1 MGKDK
6 NKDKDKELELDIF
19 EGDVCKDR
27 KDPAE
32 DIINEFI
39 DSIAV
44 SDPYPVLG
52 VNEEYLSE
60 MAQKEEERAREKLQ
74 NSVLAPTPPPS
85 TAQIMSSIIGGGG
98 VKINVKPGNSPLAKM
113 IANPVENDN
122 LVAVIRDNKPTS
134 TVIKTIMEE
143 IAEEAAYLKAWR
155 NENWNTG
162 EDISDT
168 TFKRIKMLKH
178 LVETIVEQEK
188 LKKESATGKVDF
200 HGEAFQ
206 RVLKYFLETI
216 QKTFRKVHIPV
227 QFEDIFF
234 TELAKD
240 FDNFEKNAERI
251 YYGKE

>member
-1 MGKDK
+1 MA
-6 NKDKDKELELDIF
+6 KDKDKDAELNIF
-19 EGDVCKDR
+19 EGDVCKDC
-27 KDPAE
+27 KDPAD
-32 DIINEFI
+32 DILKDFI
-39 DSIAV
+39 DSISV
-44 SDPYPVLG
+44 SDPYPVLD
-52 VNEEYLSE
+52 VNEEFMSE
-60 MAQKEEERAREKLQ
+60 MAQKEEEKAWEKMQ
-74 NSVLAPTPPPS
+74 KSVLAPASPPS
-85 TAQIMSSIIGGGG
+85 PSQIIKNNIIGGGG
-98 VKINVKPGNSPLAKM
+98 VKINVKPGNNPLAKT

-134 TVIKTIMEE
+134 TIIKTIMEE

-162 EDISDT
+162 EDISET

-216 QKTFRKVHIPV
+216 QKTFRKVHIPI

-234 TELAKD
+234 TELAKE

-251 YYGKE
+251 YYGKD

>member
-1 MGKDK
+1 M
-6 NKDKDKELELDIF
+6 DKDKESELDIY
-19 EGDVCKDR
+19 EGDVCKDC
-27 KDPAE
+27 KDPAD
-32 DIINEFI
+32 DIIKEFI
-39 DSIAV
+39 ENISV
-44 SDPYPVLG
+44 KDPYPVLE
-52 VNEEYLSE
+52 VNEEFMSD
-60 MAQKEEERAREKLQ
+60 MAQKEEEKAREKMQ
-74 NSVLAPTPPPS
+74 KSVLAPASAPS
-85 TAQIMSSIIGGGG
+85 TAQIMSNIIGGGG
-98 VKINVKPGNSPLAKM
+98 VKINVKPGNNPLAKT

-155 NENWNTG
+155 NENWSTG
-162 EDISDT
+162 EDISET

-200 HGEAFQ
+200 HGEPFQ

-234 TELAKD
+234 TELAKE
-240 FDNFEKNAERI
+240 FDNFEKDAERI
-251 YYGKE
+251 YYGKD